1 MDGGGQGKLVEVMKG
16 SLELNYL
23 YAGSLDQDVPLKV
36 DLIFEEVEY
45 NCGECWM
52 EV

>member
-1 MDGGGQGKLVEVMKG
+1 MDGGGQGKLVEVMTG

-23 YAGSLDQDVPLKV
+23 YVGSLDQDGLLKV
-36 DLIFEEVEY
+36 DLFFEEEEY